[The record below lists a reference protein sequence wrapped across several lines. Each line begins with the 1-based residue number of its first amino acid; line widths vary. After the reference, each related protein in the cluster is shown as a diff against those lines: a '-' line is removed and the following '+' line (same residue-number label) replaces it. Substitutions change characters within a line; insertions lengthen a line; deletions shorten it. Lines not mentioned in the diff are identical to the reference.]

1 MSFSILS
8 RGRRPGRAH
17 PRVERLEDRS
27 LLSLT
32 GLLPT
37 LLSASPPTTLLSRP
51 AQSGILP
58 ASVLNLSASL
68 GASQGNALGN
78 VVNLVASAEVA
89 LSLGATK
96 LTVQAGVQTGNGIGI
111 VLHTSAGA
119 EAAGAAASLVVSAG
133 GSLATPGVGGS
144 EILLRIVE
152 NSPTGH
158 LPVLGDGGSPSQG
171 SAANSLLVLG
181 EASPSPA
188 IKTTTGEAGGIGD
201 GIGNLDQGP
210 RTAAAANPVLIGTDD
225 VAPYDPIIHAS
236 LDYTPIG
243 IYQAADQ
250 LTTSRADGSP
260 ETALSPGQTAE
271 SLAVTGDIEAAW
283 LHFLSRLQGIGAS
296 APFWHSVLGVAPW
309 LFGML
314 IVGFAFEIARRRQQR
329 TLRGLALGGVCGVA
343 LGDCYPELSGL
354 SLPK

>member
-1 MSFSILS
+1 
-8 RGRRPGRAH
+8 
-17 PRVERLEDRS
+17 VQ
-27 LLSLT
+27 
-32 GLLPT
+32 
-37 LLSASPPTTLLSRP
+37 SA
-51 AQSGILP
+51 ILP
-58 ASVLNLSASL
+58 ASTLNLAASL
-68 GASQGNALGN
+68 GASQGSALGN
-78 VVNLVASAEVA
+78 LVNLVASAEVA

-96 LTVQAGVQTGNGIGI
+96 FTVQAGVQTGNGIGI
-111 VLHTSAGA
+111 VLHTNAGV
-119 EAAGAAASLVVSAG
+119 ESAGAAASLAVSAG
-133 GSLATPGVGGS
+133 GSLATPGEGGS

-152 NSPTGH
+152 NSPTGR
-158 LPVLGDGGSPSQG
+158 LPVLGDVGSPGQG
-171 SAANSLLVLG
+171 SAGNSLLVLG

-188 IKTTTGEAGGIGD
+188 IKTTMGEAGGNIGD
-201 GIGNLDQGP
+201 GTWNLDQGL
-210 RTAAAANPVLIGTDD
+210 RIEAAANPVLIGTDD

-236 LDYTPIG
+236 LDYSPIG
-243 IYQAADQ
+243 IDQAADQ
-250 LTTSRADGSP
+250 IATSPADASP

-343 LGDCYPELSGL
+343 LGECYPELSGL
-354 SLPK
+354 SLPE